1 VTLAGEAEALQRV
14 DSGREKYVRL
24 GAARRRTRPK
34 TIATGD
40 DPVRTGKIAWAHLKE
55 IRDDATR
62 LDRLEAK
69 AERKA

>member
-1 VTLAGEAEALQRV
+1 MGGWIDHRAAKIVTLAGEAEALQRV

-24 GAARRRTRPK
+24 GA
-34 TIATGD
+34 
-40 DPVRTGKIAWAHLKE
+40 HLKE